1 MAKTSQAGLVL
12 INAFQLLFRIEESW
26 ENERVSNG
34 IRTYA
39 QHHVLQVHLSGLG
52 VGGVWENGAQANID
66 PEIFSGIY
74 SVMPWAMLIT
84 YLLLIFVNLVN
95 LI

>member
-52 VGGVWENGAQANID
+52 VGGV
-66 PEIFSGIY
+66 
-74 SVMPWAMLIT
+74 
-84 YLLLIFVNLVN
+84 
-95 LI
+95 